1 MSAFPSGMGE
11 LTRRLLAFE
20 AEHAPRSDGHVDEAV
35 QVCDKLRGPLS
46 KLAGVFGFT
55 TLLSRALALAKRE
68 VPSLQAVKVRPD
80 GSLEGWVK
88 AGRDRDQDEGSMA
101 TGGEVLVARLLGLL
115 VTFIGEALTLRLVH
129 EAWPDLSE
137 DGAGWRMRVES

>member
-1 MSAFPSGMGE
+1 MSTFTSEMGE

-55 TLLSRALALAKRE
+55 SLLSRALALAKRE

-88 AGRDRDQDEGSMA
+88 AGRDQDEGAMA